1 MYLNAFTLSSL
12 ASTTAWTHWFLPLFA
27 ANWQMNS
34 RLKTLVFLQQTRPIT
49 AKACRKFSNSCFR
62 DLSCFSELS
71 LWRKSC
77 SLKMPKSSET
87 IYWYCLI
94 CVPLSF
100 TMAWTWSMHFFPA
113 EKTVSKRPKRS
124 WSAVHASSYLSKP
137 GMNFAI
143 HDFALLSTESSR
155 SLSFCVASQTSLL
168 STSTLNAALNF
179 EYSSGFPLN
188 VCTFGLTT
196 FTKAGSVFSNNWSV
210 FDVCTLG
217 FPEA

>member
-27 ANWQMNS
+27 ANWQMNP
-34 RLKTLVFLQQTRPIT
+34 RLKTLVFLQQTPPIT

-100 TMAWTWSMHFFPA
+100 TMVWTHRQKVIHSTLHQYRLYSTYLFPGRWHLR
-113 EKTVSKRPKRS
+113 THIPI
-124 WSAVHASSYLSKP
+124 L
-137 GMNFAI
+137 I
-143 HDFALLSTESSR
+143 LQ
-155 SLSFCVASQTSLL
+155 LSFEVPIALHTAVVRFADTQYYLRTSDRLFL
-168 STSTLNAALNF
+168 VQELTSWLAITFLRQ
-179 EYSSGFPLN
+179 N
-188 VCTFGLTT
+188 VYL
-196 FTKAGSVFSNNWSV
+196 K
-210 FDVCTLG
+210 
-217 FPEA
+217 